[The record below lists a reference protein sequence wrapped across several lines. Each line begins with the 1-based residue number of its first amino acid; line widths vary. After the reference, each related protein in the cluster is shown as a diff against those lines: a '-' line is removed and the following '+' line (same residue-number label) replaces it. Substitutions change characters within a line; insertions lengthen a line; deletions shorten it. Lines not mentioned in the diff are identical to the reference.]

1 MMLVISFVGHSLKAD
16 RMETISRL
24 DKIAS
29 LFHVILHFIFRE
41 V

>member
-24 DKIAS
+24 DRIAS
-29 LFHVILHFIFRE
+29 LFHVILHLIFRE